1 MVADPLTGVVGGGYQ
16 PGVGSEPVSALEGT
30 EISYSDQKLRSK
42 KHSHTRQTGE
52 DRCFRA
58 GEKTPLQFL
67 VDALDAVLEGEDLC
81 GELCA
86 TMREASSCAG
96 RATLWDPAALSA
108 LCATLLDPLTRRFFR

>member
-1 MVADPLTGVVGGGYQ
+1 VVADPLTGVVGGGYQ

-81 GELCA
+81 GEL
-86 TMREASSCAG
+86 RDDAG
-96 RATLWDPAALSA
+96 GDLLCRQATLWDPAALSA